1 MVIREVLE
9 LRTAFETLP
18 EELEEA
24 TDCTDTMEEAVGDGG
39 CGLGSIASWP
49 MATSIAVVTGEVG
62 SGVASFLGDVWESL
76 AAGLA
81 FARPNG
87 DGGGGALPFLTK
99 CYGGEFKSVC
109 IT

>member
-62 SGVASFLGDVWESL
+62 SGVASFWETSGSRWQPAWHL
-76 AAGLA
+76 QDPMGTAGA
-81 FARPNG
+81 GPY
-87 DGGGGALPFLTK
+87 PF
-99 CYGGEFKSVC
+99 
-109 IT
+109 